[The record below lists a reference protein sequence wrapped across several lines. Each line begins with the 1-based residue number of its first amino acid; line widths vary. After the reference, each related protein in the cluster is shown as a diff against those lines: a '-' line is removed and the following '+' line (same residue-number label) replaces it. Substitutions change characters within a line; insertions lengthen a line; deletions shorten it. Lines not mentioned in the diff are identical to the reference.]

1 MDREKKKSLLL
12 AVFSPTLLRIM
23 HTFPQSRPTKKKRGL
38 SKLIEWSKKSVNEK
52 NIKSI
57 VVPITTE
64 RFVLGFTYDPSRV
77 DFNLLYYNDSRPY

>member
-1 MDREKKKSLLL
+1 MDREKK
-12 AVFSPTLLRIM
+12 VSPISRFLP
-23 HTFPQSRPTKKKRGL
+23 HTFADNAPSLNHVQQQRRGL
-38 SKLIEWSKKSVNEK
+38 SKLIERSKKSVNRK
-52 NIKSI
+52 KKSI

>member
-1 MDREKKKSLLL
+1 MDKEKKKSLLL
-12 AVFSPTLLRIM
+12 AVFSP
-23 HTFPQSRPTKKKRGL
+23 HTFADNAPSLNHVQQQRRGL
-38 SKLIEWSKKSVNEK
+38 SKLIERSKKSVNRK
-52 NIKSI
+52 KKSI